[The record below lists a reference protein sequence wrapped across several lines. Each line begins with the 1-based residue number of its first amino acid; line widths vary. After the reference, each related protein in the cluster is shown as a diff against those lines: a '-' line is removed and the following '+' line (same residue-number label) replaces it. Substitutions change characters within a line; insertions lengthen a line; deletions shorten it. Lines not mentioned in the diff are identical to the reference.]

1 MQINILEYLDKT
13 VEKYPQKTAIIDND
27 KTISFQ
33 ELNEKAKKLAT
44 FIAKSNIINQPI
56 AIYLP
61 KCINSIVSDIAITY
75 SGNAYMNLDV
85 KNPIERITNICNLIQ
100 PKFVITTSK
109 YKSKIENIAD
119 INIINLDEF
128 DFNSKINEE
137 VLNSISSKMID
148 TDPYCIINTSGSTGT
163 PKGVLI
169 SHRSIIDYIE
179 WATKE
184 YNITNSEIIG
194 NQAPFYFDNSVL
206 DIYLTLKNACKLI
219 ITPENLFIFPI
230 KLMEYFKEKN
240 VNMLFFVPSILVNI
254 ANMDIL
260 KSCKPAFNKILFAG
274 EVMPTKQLNYWI
286 KHYPNA
292 LFSNL
297 YGPTEITVD
306 CTYYTID
313 RKFADDEPL
322 PIGKKCRNSDVLILD
337 ENNKLITEPN
347 CAGEL
352 CVRGSSL
359 ALGYYNDLEKTE
371 NAFTQN
377 PLNNHYPEKIYRTG
391 DMVYYNN
398 KMEIIFQGRKDF
410 QIKHM
415 GYRIELGEI
424 ETALGT
430 IKDLENVCVVYDSK
444 NSKIVLF
451 YEAKNEISNKDLIL
465 AIGNTLPKYMF
476 PNELRK
482 IDKLPINANGKID
495 RLKLKNSL

>member
-1 MQINILEYLDKT
+1 
-13 VEKYPQKTAIIDND
+13 
-27 KTISFQ
+27 
-33 ELNEKAKKLAT
+33 
-44 FIAKSNIINQPI
+44 
-56 AIYLP
+56 
-61 KCINSIVSDIAITY
+61 
-75 SGNAYMNLDV
+75 
-85 KNPIERITNICNLIQ
+85 
-100 PKFVITTSK
+100 
-109 YKSKIENIAD
+109 
-119 INIINLDEF
+119 
-128 DFNSKINEE
+128 
-137 VLNSISSKMID
+137 
-148 TDPYCIINTSGSTGT
+148 
-163 PKGVLI
+163 
-169 SHRSIIDYIE
+169 
-179 WATKE
+179 
-184 YNITNSEIIG
+184 
-194 NQAPFYFDNSVL
+194 
-206 DIYLTLKNACKLI
+206 
-219 ITPENLFIFPI
+219 
-230 KLMEYFKEKN
+230 MEYFKEKN

-410 QIKHM
+410 QIKHK

>member
-1 MQINILEYLDKT
+1 MLINVIEYLIKT
-13 VEKYPQKTAIIDND
+13 VEKYPNKIVFEDKNSEITYQKFNKVALH
-27 KTISFQ
+27 ISTEICKYTNQ
-33 ELNEKAKKLAT
+33 
-44 FIAKSNIINQPI
+44 INSPI
-56 AIYLP
+56 GIFLP
-61 KCINSIVSDIAITY
+61 KSISALTSFMGTLY
-75 SGNAYMNLDV
+75 SGNIYMPLDI
-85 KNPIERITNICNLIQ
+85 KNPIERLQ
-100 PKFVITTSK
+100 G
-109 YKSKIENIAD
+109 
-119 INIINLDEF
+119 IINNIEPIIIITDQNNVSKLKQLS
-128 DFNSKINEE
+128 FNGKILIYEDI
-137 VLNSISSKMID
+137 ISNTKNFTTRYKEIID
-148 TDPYCIINTSGSTGT
+148 TDGAYIINTSGSTGT

-451 YEAKNEISNKDLIL
+451 YEAKNEISSKDLIL